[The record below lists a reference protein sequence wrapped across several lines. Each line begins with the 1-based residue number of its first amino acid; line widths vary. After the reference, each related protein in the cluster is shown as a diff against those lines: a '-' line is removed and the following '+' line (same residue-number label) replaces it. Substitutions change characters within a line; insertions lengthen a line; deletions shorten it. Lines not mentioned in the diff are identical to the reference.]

1 MILLESVM
9 AVSLS
14 SLFKKE
20 VREKQGKLMAKQ
32 RRFAYT
38 SLLPFLLYMGL
49 FTLFPIIWAV
59 VMSFFDYTPIREGS
73 GFLGLG
79 GANPFIGIDNYIELF
94 TGTSK
99 PAEVFRLAVKNT
111 FLFTVLVLPL
121 NLAITLPLAVIL
133 ESIGER
139 FRTMFRAIYF
149 LPAISSSVALVTIW
163 AYMYAPGWGLLSM
176 MFKAVGLVPPKS
188 WLSDPSMVYFGV
200 PLAMICVVVAHVW
213 QDFGFNLVI
222 FVAALQGIPKTL
234 REAARVDGANAW
246 QEFWWIVVPL
256 LRRTILFACVL
267 TVLSSL
273 QVFVIFQLL
282 SRGGPQN
289 QTQTMLLSIYENA
302 FRFANN
308 LGLSA
313 AMSMILFIIIL
324 LLTVFQF
331 RILRTEWEY

>member
-1 MILLESVM
+1 M
-9 AVSLS
+9 AISLS

-20 VREKQGKLMAKQ
+20 IVSDGGKLMAGQ
-32 RRFAYT
+32 RRFAYA
-38 SLLPFLLYMGL
+38 SLTPILLYMGL
-49 FTLFPIIWAV
+49 FTLFPILFAV
-59 VMSFFDYTPIREGS
+59 VMSFFSYSPIRDGS
-73 GFLGLG
+73 GFLDLG

-94 TGTSK
+94 TGTGK

-111 FLFTVLVLPL
+111 FLFTALVLPL
-121 NLAITLPLAVIL
+121 NLAVTLPLAVIL

-139 FRTMFRAIYF
+139 FRTFFRAIYF
-149 LPAISSSVALVTIW
+149 LPTISSSIALVTIW
-163 AYMYAPGWGLLSM
+163 EYMYSPGWGLLSI
-176 MFKAVGLVPPKS
+176 MFKSVGLVPPKS
-188 WLSDPSMVYFGV
+188 WLQDPSTVYFGV
-200 PLAMICVVVAHVW
+200 PLAMICVVIAHVW
-213 QDFGFNLVI
+213 QDFGYNLVI
-222 FVAALQGIPKTL
+222 FVAALQSIPKTL
-234 REAARVDGANAW
+234 REAARVDGANTL
-246 QEFWWIVVPL
+246 QEFWLIVVPL
-256 LRRTILFACVL
+256 LRRTILLTSVL
-267 TVLSSL
+267 TVISSL

-324 LLTVFQF
+324 TLTVIQF

>member
-1 MILLESVM
+1 MEIT
-9 AVSLS
+9 

-20 VREKQGKLMAKQ
+20 IVSDGGKLMAKQ

-38 SLLPFLLYMGL
+38 SLTPILLYMGL
-49 FTLFPIIWAV
+49 FTLFPIVWAV
-59 VMSFFDYTPIREGS
+59 VMSFFSYTPIREGS

-111 FLFTVLVLPL
+111 FLFTALVLPL
-121 NLAITLPLAVIL
+121 NLIVTLPLAVIL

-139 FRTMFRAIYF
+139 FKTLFRAIYF
-149 LPAISSSVALVTIW
+149 LPTISSSVALVIIW
-163 AYMYAPGWGLLSM
+163 SYMYAPGWGMLSL
-176 MFKAVGLVPPKS
+176 MFKAVGLIPPKS
-188 WLSDPSMVYFGV
+188 WLQDPNTVYFGI
-200 PLAMICVVVAHVW
+200 PLAMLCVVVAHVW
-213 QDFGFNLVI
+213 QDFGYNLVI
-222 FVAALQGIPKTL
+222 FVAALQSIPKTL
-234 REAARVDGANAW
+234 REAARVDGANTW
-246 QEFWWIVVPL
+246 QEFWLVVVPL
-256 LRRTILFACVL
+256 LSRTVLLTSVL
-267 TVLSSL
+267 TVISSL

-282 SRGGPQN
+282 TRGGPKN

-302 FRFANN
+302 FKFANN

-324 LLTVFQF
+324 ILTVTQF

>member
-1 MILLESVM
+1 M
-9 AVSLS
+9 AVSIS

-20 VREKQGKLMAKQ
+20 VVSDGGKLTARQ

-38 SLLPFLLYMGL
+38 SLTPILLYMGL
-49 FTLFPIIWAV
+49 FTLFPIIFAM
-59 VMSFFDYTPIREGS
+59 VMSFFDYTPIRQGT
-73 GFLGLG
+73 GFLSLG
-79 GANPFIGIDNYIELF
+79 GANPFIKIDNYIELF

-99 PAEVFRLAVKNT
+99 PAEVFRLAVRNT
-111 FLFTVLVLPL
+111 FLFTALVLPL
-121 NLAITLPLAVIL
+121 NLVITLPLSVLL

-139 FRTMFRAIYF
+139 FKILFRAIYF
-149 LPAISSSVALVTIW
+149 LPAISSSVALVIIW
-163 AYMYAPGWGLLSM
+163 SYIYAPGWGLLSL
-176 MFKAVGLVPPKS
+176 MFKAIGMVPPKS
-188 WLSDPSMVYFGV
+188 WLQDPNTIYFGV

-213 QDFGFNLVI
+213 QDFGYNLVI
-222 FVAALQGIPKTL
+222 FVAALQGIPKNL
-234 REAARVDGANAW
+234 REAARVDGANIW
-246 QEFWWIVVPL
+246 QEFWLVVVPL
-256 LRRTILFACVL
+256 LRRTVLLASVL
-267 TVLSSL
+267 TVISSL

-282 SRGGPQN
+282 TRGGPQN

-324 LLTVFQF
+324 ILTVFQF